1 MSVWRRWWSSLR
13 FRLVVASIAWTFGLL
28 YVTHLGT
35 VLIFF
40 GPDPMFGRFGRLSLT
55 LVVATALMVIGVLI
69 VRRSMATLAELRRR
83 LSAVRHGRER
93 AVSGVY
99 PTEIQPLVDDL
110 NQLLDHQE
118 RRVRDAL
125 VKAGDLAHGVK
136 TPLAVLIHE
145 AERAHEAGHK
155 ELAAVLTQQTDRMRR
170 HVEYHLA
177 HARAA
182 ASGAVPG
189 ARCSVAESVSAIV
202 RTLHRL
208 HASRGLSIGV
218 DVSESQFVRAQ
229 REDLDEILGNL
240 LDNACK
246 WASSRVAVS
255 SIQQDGHVS
264 LNVDDDGPGIAAAM
278 REAVLQRGVR
288 ADEAAPGRGF
298 GLAIVS
304 DVIDLYQG
312 SMTLDSSPL
321 GGLRVQVTLPR
332 AGDGHSAPVQPNAD

>member
-1 MSVWRRWWSSLR
+1 VNVWRRWWSSLR
-13 FRLVVASIAWTFGLL
+13 FRLVVASIVWTFGLL

-35 VLIFF
+35 VLVFF
-40 GPDPMFGRFGRLSLT
+40 GPDPMFGRFGRLSLM
-55 LVVATALMVIGVLI
+55 LVVAVALMVIGVLI

-118 RRVRDAL
+118 RRVREAL

-155 ELAAVLTQQTDRMRR
+155 ELAAVLTLQTDRMRR

-278 REAVLQRGVR
+278 RDAVLQRGVR

-304 DVIDLYQG
+304 EVIDLYQG
-312 SMTLDSSPL
+312 SMTLESSPL
-321 GGLRVQVTLPR
+321 GGLRVRVTLPR
-332 AGDGHSAPVQPNAD
+332 AQTQIN